1 METYKKFKP
10 NLIPNS
16 KVTSPIDL
24 ESIIGDNVSDYIIS
38 YKKDGCRMEFVDD
51 KILTR
56 ALKPITSLWIQERFQ
71 KLADKCKEIGI
82 ILEGEF
88 FSPELRFNEIVR
100 YFKTEDVGSES
111 SIKKLLKLEES
122 GKLASE
128 WPGRSVKFMS
138 TYPESLKLY
147 PFDLLVVGNED
158 ISYYNRMEWLFSAFY
173 NSNGLLREFT
183 DLIEFGPWFNIVKK
197 PDMTLHTIT
206 TFKELEEEYEKALEL
221 GYEGLVI
228 ANKNRTYKFNRSTA
242 KDNHIFKMKEDK
254 LQYDGVVLDIIEG
267 TIAREDA
274 PKTRNELGR
283 SVTSK
288 LKEDRIESGLASGI
302 FSEFE
307 GHPIKVSLEG
317 FTHDDLRELLENKEQ
332 YIGQWFRYTGM
343 APVKNVPRHAHASK
357 SDMWRDEK

>member
-16 KVTSPIDL
+16 KVTDPIDL
-24 ESIIGDNVSDYIIS
+24 KSILGDNVHNYIIS
-38 YKKDGCRMEFVDD
+38 YKKDGCRMEFVDGD
-51 KILTR
+51 ILTR
-56 ALKPITSLWIQERFQ
+56 ALKPITSLWIKDKFQ

-100 YFKTEDVGSES
+100 YFKTEDVGSETN
-111 SIKKLLKLEES
+111 IKKLLKLKES

-128 WPGRSVKFMS
+128 WPGRSVKFLS

-147 PFDLLVVGNED
+147 PFDLLVIDRED
-158 ISYYNRMEWLFSAFY
+158 ISYSHRMEWLFYAFY
-173 NSNGLLREFT
+173 DKSGTLNEFK
-183 DLIEFGPWFNIVKK
+183 DLIEFGPWFNLRIEPYFDTQIIKTYEQL
-197 PDMTLHTIT
+197 DQ
-206 TFKELEEEYEKALEL
+206 EYEKALEL

-228 ANKNRTYKFNRSTA
+228 ANKDRTYKFNRSTA

-254 LQYDGVVLDIIEG
+254 LQYDGIVLDIIEG
-267 TIAREDA
+267 TIAKEDA
-274 PKTRNELGR
+274 PKSINELGR

-288 LKEDRIESGLASGI
+288 LKEDREKSGLASGI
-302 FSEFE
+302 LSEFE

-317 FTHDDLRELLENKEQ
+317 FTHDDLRELLANKEQ

-343 APVKNVPRHAHASK
+343 APVKNVPRHSHASK
-357 SDMWRDEK
+357 SDMWRDDK